1 MSTSAWIMF
10 VVGAGIIWG
19 GLVVSLFV
27 AVCQSNKTAQQR
39 YKHKFIK

>member
-19 GLVVSLFV
+19 GLVVSL
-27 AVCQSNKTAQQR
+27 CCRLSIQQNGSTE
-39 YKHKFIK
+39 I

>member
-19 GLVVSLFV
+19 GFGGFSL
-27 AVCQSNKTAQQR
+27 CCRLSIQQNGSTE
-39 YKHKFIK
+39 I